1 MTSAIAI
8 DALSKTYP
16 RTWAAPPF
24 EALRNVSLSIA
35 EGEVFGFIGPNG
47 AGKSTTIKILTGVL
61 RPSAG
66 SATLF
71 GMDVS
76 LPEARRGL
84 GYVPEN
90 PSLYDYLTPLELL
103 TMGLS
108 IHGVKLP
115 DRRAHCLRW
124 LERFGLAQV
133 ATKRI
138 RSFSKGMQQRV
149 ALAHALA
156 VQPRLLIL
164 DEPLSGLDPVGRK
177 DVVDILGEYRRSG
190 GTVFLTS
197 HVLHDVER
205 LADRF
210 GLIHRGQL
218 VTVQAPGELLGAEQT
233 VTVRSAGTAAVAGF
247 DAETEGRWRIN
258 VRRDELWQVLDALRQ
273 AGHSVLEVRPTLSLE
288 EVFFRYLEAPLNVS
302 APEDVRIEG

>member
-8 DALSKTYP
+8 DDLSKTYP
-16 RTWAAPPF
+16 RSWTSPGFKAVSNIS
-24 EALRNVSLSIA
+24 LNVA

-61 RPSAG
+61 RPSKGA
-66 SATLF
+66 ARLF
-71 GMDVS
+71 GKDVS

-90 PSLYDYLTPLELL
+90 PSLTILTPLELL
-103 TMGLS
+103 MMGLA

-138 RSFSKGMQQRV
+138 RSFSKGMLQRV

-177 DVVDILGEYRRSG
+177 DVVDILGEYRRTG

-218 VTVQAPGELLGAEQT
+218 VTVQAPGELLGAGQT
-233 VTVRSAGTAAVAGF
+233 VTVRSAGIAAVAGF
-247 DAETEGRWRIN
+247 DAETEGRWRAT
-258 VRRDELWQVLDALRQ
+258 VRSDQLWSVLDALRQ

-288 EVFFRYLEAPLNVS
+288 EVFFRYLEAPLNAS
-302 APEDVRIEG
+302 ATEAGRLEG